1 MIYDV
6 AIAGAGVV
14 GAMTAREL
22 MRYNLS
28 VCLLEKEN
36 DVSMGASK
44 ANSGIIHGG
53 FDPVPG
59 TLKAEMNTEGVP
71 LLYAAAKELSVPYKN
86 NGSMVLAFGEEEE
99 KTLKML
105 YERGKQ
111 NKINELKML
120 TGDEAREL
128 EKNIS
133 PEVTAALLAYGAGI
147 ICPYQLTIA
156 AVGNA
161 MDNGAELKLNYEI
174 TDIERLESEAVFK
187 ITSRDGEEVY
197 ARYLVN
203 AAGAY
208 SDKIAKAAND
218 SFFEIIPRA
227 GEYLLLDKAEGKTV
241 SHTIFRVPTKEGK
254 GILVSP
260 TADGNLLLGPTA
272 TEVASPDDTKTTRE
286 GLDSVTRL
294 AVSSVPSVNARNVIT
309 SFAGVR
315 ASEKNGDFI
324 IERSKVTEGLVHAAA
339 IDSPGLTSC
348 VAIAK
353 RVVKLL
359 QEGGLKLT
367 VNESFNP
374 EREDVHAFSKL
385 SDEDKDE
392 FIKKNP
398 KYGKIV
404 CRCETITEG
413 EIADAAMKN
422 PRPSDLDG
430 IKRRVRAGMGR
441 CQGGFCSP
449 YSMKILSEI
458 TGIPME
464 KITKK
469 GNKSEMLS
477 GEAQL

>member
-6 AIAGAGVV
+6 AIVGAGVI

-28 VCLLEKEN
+28 VCLIEKEN

-59 TLKAEMNTEGVP
+59 TLKAKMNTEGVP
-71 LLYAAAKELSVPYKN
+71 LLYQAARDLNVPYKN
-86 NGSMVLAFGEEEE
+86 NGSMVLAFGKEEEE
-99 KTLKML
+99 TLGML
-105 YERGKQ
+105 YERGKE
-111 NKINELKML
+111 NGIEGLMVVS
-120 TGDEAREL
+120 GDEARAI

-133 PEVTAALLAYGAGI
+133 PDVTAALIASGAGI

-161 MDNGAELKLNYEI
+161 MDNGAELKLNFEVTEI
-174 TDIERLESEAVFK
+174 KKSTD
-187 ITSRDGEEVY
+187 DGCFEIAASNGEKVY
-197 ARYLVN
+197 SHYVVN

-208 SDKIAKAAND
+208 SDKIAEMVGD
-218 SFFEIIPRA
+218 GFFKIIPRA
-227 GEYLLLDKAEGKTV
+227 GEYLLLDRAEGNTV

-272 TEVASPDDTKTTRE
+272 SEVESADDTRTTSC
-286 GLDSVTRL
+286 GIDYVTRL
-294 AVSSVPSVNARNVIT
+294 ATSSVPSVNARNVIT

-324 IERSKVTEGLVHAAA
+324 IEQSKKIEGLVHAAA

-348 VAIAK
+348 VSVA
-353 RVVKLL
+353 RCVVDLL
-359 QEGGLKLT
+359 AEAGLKLSE
-367 VNESFNP
+367 NAAFNGF
-374 EREDVHAFSKL
+374 RRDVHAFKKM
-385 SDEDKDE
+385 SDEEKNKA
-392 FIKKNP
+392 IKKNP
-398 KYGKIV
+398 RYGKII
-404 CRCETITEG
+404 CRCEGISEG
-413 EIADAAMKN
+413 EIEEVIRLN
-422 PRPSDLDG
+422 PKPSDLDG
-430 IKRRVRAGMGR
+430 IKRRVRVGMGR

-449 YSMKILSEI
+449 YTIRILSEI
-458 TGIPME
+458 SGIPME

-469 GNKSEMLS
+469 GKGSEMLN
-477 GEAQL
+477 GEA

>member
-1 MIYDV
+1 MVYDV
-6 AIAGAGVV
+6 AIVGAGVI

-28 VCLLEKEN
+28 VCLIEKEN

-59 TLKAEMNTEGVP
+59 TLKAKMNTEGVA
-71 LLYAAAKELSVPYKN
+71 LLYQAAKELNVPYRN
-86 NGSMVLAFGEEEE
+86 NGSMVLAFGKDEE
-99 KTLKML
+99 KTLEML
-105 YERGKQ
+105 YERGKE
-111 NKINELKML
+111 NEIEGLRL
-120 TGDEAREL
+120 VSGDEARSI

-133 PEVTAALLAYGAGI
+133 PDVTAALIASGAGI

-161 MDNGAELKLNYEI
+161 QDNGAELKLNFEVAEI
-174 TDIERLESEAVFK
+174 KKSVDGGCFG
-187 ITSRDGEEVY
+187 ITAANDEKVQ
-197 ARYLVN
+197 AKFVVN

-208 SDKIAKAAND
+208 SDKIAEMAGD
-218 SFFEIIPRA
+218 GFFKIIPRA
-227 GEYLLLDKAEGKTV
+227 GEYLLLDRAEGNTV

-272 TEVASPDDTKTTRE
+272 SEVDCPENTETTSE
-286 GLDSVTRL
+286 GLDYVTRL
-294 AVSSVPSVNARNVIT
+294 ATASVPSVNAKNVIT

-324 IERSKVTEGLVHAAA
+324 IEKSKRVEGLIHAAA

-348 VAIAK
+348 VSVAK
-353 RVVKLL
+353 RVVSLL
-359 QEGGLKLT
+359 KQSGLTLAEKSLFDGT
-367 VNESFNP
+367 
-374 EREDVHAFSKL
+374 RQDVHAFKKM
-385 SDEDKDE
+385 SDEEKNE
-392 FIKKNP
+392 VIKKNP
-398 KYGKIV
+398 KYGKII
-404 CRCETITEG
+404 CRCEGISEG
-413 EIADAAMKN
+413 EIENVISLN
-422 PRPSDLDG
+422 PKPSDLDG

-449 YSMKILSEI
+449 YSMRILSELS
-458 TGIPME
+458 GIPME

-469 GNKSEMLS
+469 GKGSEMLN
-477 GEAQL
+477 GEA

>member
-1 MIYDV
+1 MVYDV
-6 AIAGAGVV
+6 AIVGAGVI

-22 MRYNLS
+22 MRYNVS

-59 TLKAEMNTEGVP
+59 TLKAKMNTEGVA
-71 LLYAAAKELSVPYKN
+71 LLYQAAKELNVPYKN
-86 NGSMVLAFGEEEE
+86 NGSMVLAFGEDEE
-99 KTLKML
+99 KTLEVL
-105 YERGKQ
+105 YERGKE
-111 NKINELKML
+111 NDIEDLRL
-120 TGDEAREL
+120 VSGDEARKI
-128 EKNIS
+128 EKNLS
-133 PEVTAALLAYGAGI
+133 PDVTAALIASGAGI

-161 MDNGAELKLNYEI
+161 QDNGANLKVNFEVAEIKKSADCGCFEI
-174 TDIERLESEAVFK
+174 TAAN
-187 ITSRDGEEVY
+187 GEKVSAKY
-197 ARYLVN
+197 IVN

-208 SDKIAKAAND
+208 SDKIAEMAGD
-218 SFFEIIPRA
+218 GFFKIIPRA
-227 GEYLLLDKAEGKTV
+227 GEYLLLDRAEGNTV

-272 TEVASPDDTKTTRE
+272 SEVDCPENTETTRS
-286 GLDSVTRL
+286 GLDYVTRL
-294 AVSSVPSVNARNVIT
+294 ATASVPKVNARNVIT

-324 IERSKVTEGLVHAAA
+324 IEQSKKVEGLIHAAA

-348 VAIAK
+348 VSVAK

-359 QEGGLKLT
+359 AETGLGLSENSLFDGT
-367 VNESFNP
+367 
-374 EREDVHAFSKL
+374 RQDVHAFKKMT
-385 SDEDKDE
+385 DEEKSIV
-392 FIKKNP
+392 IKNNP
-398 KYGKIV
+398 KYGKII
-404 CRCETITEG
+404 CRCEGISEG
-413 EIADAAMKN
+413 EIENVISLN
-422 PRPSDLDG
+422 PKPSDLDG

-449 YSMKILSEI
+449 YSMRILSELS
-458 TGIPME
+458 GIPME
-464 KITKK
+464 EITKK
-469 GNKSEMLS
+469 GKGSEMLN
-477 GEAQL
+477 GEA